1 MRNCM
6 MKRST
11 LQIWVQ
17 GNVVSSG
24 FLCVQEMIL
33 IHITQGEGGVGG
45 RGYFYKLL
53 ILSPLD
59 EGFLQRFWNILF
71 YPQIV

>member
-24 FLCVQEMIL
+24 FLCVEEMIL
-33 IHITQGEGGVGG
+33 IHITQGGGGWAFVGIFIN
-45 RGYFYKLL
+45 YEFYRLKMKGLYKDFETFCF
-53 ILSPLD
+53 I
-59 EGFLQRFWNILF
+59 FK
-71 YPQIV
+71 

>member
-24 FLCVQEMIL
+24 FQMIL

-53 ILSPLD
+53 ILSP
-59 EGFLQRFWNILF
+59 
-71 YPQIV
+71 

>member
-24 FLCVQEMIL
+24 FLCVEEMIL

-53 ILSPLD
+53 ILSP
-59 EGFLQRFWNILF
+59 
-71 YPQIV
+71 

>member
-33 IHITQGEGGVGG
+33 IHITQGEGVVGG

-53 ILSPLD
+53 ILSP
-59 EGFLQRFWNILF
+59 
-71 YPQIV
+71 